1 MAKYTSIGGQALI
14 EGIMMKSP
22 EKTALAVRMPDKS
35 IDITYLNGKGVRER
49 YKILRVP
56 IIRGV
61 AGFVESMI
69 QGYKAMMMS
78 ADKSGFTDLEEEDS
92 RKAKSESVKE
102 TAENSDEQETGNT
115 LVQQAE
121 TEQQAATETEREVC
135 DKQESNPSGVQEV
148 SSEQKAEIETEKE
161 NLDKQELNPSGA
173 QEDACEQ
180 EAVVE
185 IESENL
191 DKQKLN
197 PSGVQQN
204 SFEQKAPFAG
214 DQKTGDQKTGDQK
227 NGEKKNNG
235 LMSVI
240 MVIATVLGVA
250 LAVIL
255 FMLLPRLAVSGLR
268 FITGTDFSPVVR
280 SSIEQLLKLA
290 IFVAYVWAVSF
301 MKDIKRVFMYHGAE
315 HKTIFCYEKG
325 LPLTV
330 DNVRVQRRFH
340 PRCGTSFMILMI
352 LISIVFSTLVQIIF
366 PAVYNAAW
374 LWVVI
379 KILLIPLVCGAGFE
393 VLKICGKYDN
403 LATRIISAPGLW
415 LQRITTKEPDDGMI
429 EVAIAALKACEPKVP
444 DVDRS
449 VDRVENQP
457 EQTGDKAE

>member
-1 MAKYTSIGGQALI
+1 MSRRNRSRKRRIELAKYTSIGGQALI

-35 IDITYLNGKGVRER
+35 IDITYLNGKGIRER

-69 QGYKAMMMS
+69 QGYKAMMLS
-78 ADKSGFTDLEEEDS
+78 ADKSGFTDLVEEDG
-92 RKAKSESVKE
+92 RKGKAETVKE
-102 TAENSDEQETGNT
+102 TAEIADEPETGNT
-115 LVQQAE
+115 SVQQAE
-121 TEQQAATETEREVC
+121 TEQKAGENC
-135 DKQESNPSGVQEV
+135 DKQESNPSGA
-148 SSEQKAEIETEKE
+148 QK
-161 NLDKQELNPSGA
+161 
-173 QEDACEQ
+173 DACEQ
-180 EAVVE
+180 KAVIE

-191 DKQKLN
+191 DKQELN

-227 NGEKKNNG
+227 TGDQKSGEKKNNA
-235 LMSVI
+235 LMSII

-290 IFVAYVWAVSF
+290 IFVAYVWAVSY

-330 DNVRVQRRFH
+330 ENVRVQRRFH

>member
-69 QGYKAMMMS
+69 QGYKAMMLS

-92 RKAKSESVKE
+92 RKAKAETVKE
-102 TAENSDEQETGNT
+102 TAEIADEPKTGNT
-115 LVQQAE
+115 SVQQAE
-121 TEQQAATETEREVC
+121 AEQQAGTETEKEVC
-135 DKQESNPSGVQEV
+135 DKQKLNPLDAQEV
-148 SSEQKAEIETEKE
+148 STEQEAEPDSVNE
-161 NLDKQELNPSGA
+161 NLDKQELNASSV
-173 QEDACEQ
+173 QKNSCEQ
-180 EAVVE
+180 KTT
-185 IESENL
+185 I
-191 DKQKLN
+191 
-197 PSGVQQN
+197 
-204 SFEQKAPFAG
+204 AG
-214 DQKTGDQKTGDQK
+214 DQKTG
-227 NGEKKNNG
+227 EKKNNA
-235 LMSVI
+235 LMSII

-268 FITGTDFSPVVR
+268 LLTGTDFSPVVR

-290 IFVAYVWAVSF
+290 IFVAYVWAVSY

-330 DNVRVQRRFH
+330 ENVRVQRRFH

-379 KILLIPLVCGAGFE
+379 KILLIPVVCGAGFE

-415 LQRITTKEPDDGMI
+415 LQRITTKEPEDGMI

-449 VDRVENQP
+449 VDRAENQP
-457 EQTGDKAE
+457 G